1 MHEKRW
7 VGERK
12 LQKDVVASTLEQ
24 SQKTPNQQNS
34 TS

>member
-7 VGERK
+7 AGERK
-12 LQKDVVASTLEQ
+12 LQKDVVASTLVQ
-24 SQKTPNQQNS
+24 SQKSPNQRNG

>member
-1 MHEKRW
+1 MHEKRS

-12 LQKDVVASTLEQ
+12 LQKDVVASTLVQ
-24 SQKTPNQQNS
+24 SQKTPNQQNG

>member
-12 LQKDVVASTLEQ
+12 LQKDVVASTLGQ
-24 SQKTPNQQNS
+24 SQKTPNQQNG